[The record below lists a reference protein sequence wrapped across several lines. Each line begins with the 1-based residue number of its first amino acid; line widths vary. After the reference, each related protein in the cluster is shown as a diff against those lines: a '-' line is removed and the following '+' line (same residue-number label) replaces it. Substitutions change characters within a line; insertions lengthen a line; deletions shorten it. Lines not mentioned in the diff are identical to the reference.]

1 MDILSRDNGANPPA
15 TNIGWRLTLVSYLLI
30 ILSAIST
37 VLRLWARADA
47 RALGEDDWS
56 ILAGTAFAIVMSA
69 LSIVGV
75 QHGKGQH
82 AVYLSEAQILS
93 VSKLSFINQIILFVA
108 LCLVKMS
115 ICFLVLRIQGN
126 AKWLRWSLWI
136 VMALMVVTTL
146 EASISLLAECDPVRG
161 YWDRGLVEQRKA
173 SCHTPEVRIYSIY
186 VQAGYSMLTDLVC
199 SLLPILIVWKLH
211 LPLQKKL
218 GICVLMAMG
227 LTATAFAGLRAAS
240 LGGTNISDTTYTYLM
255 TGVWITIELNLGIIA
270 ANLSTVKGWIKLFRS
285 KVLGKEETGT
295 YGSHTHGTPMYIK
308 YGNHSGNRMG
318 TAAARSGRRPSEAD
332 SDRSEIPLKG
342 IIQTRDY
349 IVADSGAQS
358 IGAER
363 ESHRPWD
370 E

>member
-1 MDILSRDNGANPPA
+1 MYILSRDNDANPPA
-15 TNIGWRLTLVSYLLI
+15 NSIGWRLTLVSYLLI

-47 RALGEDDWS
+47 RALGKDDWS
-56 ILAGTAFAIVMSA
+56 ILAGTAFAIVLSA

-82 AVYLSEAQILS
+82 AVYLSEAQILW

-126 AKWLRWSLWI
+126 AKWLRWSLWV

-161 YWDRGLVEQRKA
+161 YWDRGLVEQGKA

-186 VQAGYSMLTDLVC
+186 VQAGKLLNVHRLGLFSVANPNRVEAAPPSAKEAWNLCPDGHGIDSHCVC
-199 SLLPILIVWKLH
+199 RTSS
-211 LPLQKKL
+211 
-218 GICVLMAMG
+218 GIS
-227 LTATAFAGLRAAS
+227 RRDEHQRYH
-240 LGGTNISDTTYTYLM
+240 IYIPHDRQ
-255 TGVWITIELNLGIIA
+255 LNLGIIA

-285 KVLGKEETGT
+285 KVLGKEDTGT
-295 YGSHTHGTPMYIK
+295 YGSRTHGTPMYIE
-308 YGNHSGNRMG
+308 YGNRSGNRMG
-318 TAAARSGRRPSEAD
+318 TAAAKSGRRPSEAD

-342 IIQTRDY
+342 IIKTRDY
-349 IVADSGAQS
+349 VVADSGAQS
-358 IGAER
+358 TGAER
-363 ESHRPWD
+363 ESHRPRH